1 MNKAR
6 RKELSRAVELLEE
19 AQSIIESCRDE
30 EQEYMDNMPENLQ
43 ESEKYYVAE
52 ETVNNMDEAYDK
64 IGEAIDSVE
73 SAME

>member
-6 RKELSRAVELLEE
+6 RKELSRVVELLEE

-43 ESEKYYVAE
+43 ESEKYYAAE
-52 ETVNNMDEAYDK
+52 EAVNNMDEAYDK
-64 IGEAIDSVE
+64 IDEVINSVE

>member
-52 ETVNNMDEAYDK
+52 EAVNNMDEAYDK
-64 IGEAIDSVE
+64 IDEVINSVE

>member
-6 RKELSRAVELLEE
+6 RKELSRAVELLKE

-43 ESEKYYVAE
+43 ESEKYYAAE
-52 ETVNNMDEAYDK
+52 EAVNNMDEAYDE
-64 IGEAIDSVE
+64 IDEAINSVE

>member
-43 ESEKYYVAE
+43 ESEKYYAAE
-52 ETVNNMDEAYDK
+52 EAVNNMDEAYDK
-64 IGEAIDSVE
+64 IDEVINSVE

>member
-6 RKELSRAVELLEE
+6 RKELSRAVELLGE

-30 EQEYMDNMPENLQ
+30 EQEYMDNIPENLQ
-43 ESEKYYVAE
+43 ESEKYYAAE
-52 ETVNNMDEAYDK
+52 EAVNNM
-64 IGEAIDSVE
+64 GEAIDSVE

>member
-43 ESEKYYVAE
+43 ESEKHYAAE
-52 ETVNNMDEAYDK
+52 EAVDNMNDAYDK
-64 IGEAIDSVE
+64 IGESIYSVE

>member
-6 RKELSRAVELLEE
+6 RKELNQAVELLEE

-43 ESEKYYVAE
+43 ESEKYCAAE
-52 ETVNNMDEAYDK
+52 EAVNNMDEAYDV

>member
-30 EQEYMDNMPENLQ
+30 EQEYMDYMPENLW
-43 ESEKYYVAE
+43 ESEKYCAAE
-52 ETVNNMDEAYDK
+52 EAVNNMDEAYDV

>member
-19 AQSIIESCRDE
+19 AQSIIESCRDG

-43 ESEKYYVAE
+43 ESEKYYAAE
-52 ETVNNMDEAYDK
+52 EAVNNMDEAYDK
-64 IGEAIDSVE
+64 IDEVINSVE

>member
-6 RKELSRAVELLEE
+6 RKELNRAVELLEE

-43 ESEKYYVAE
+43 ESEKYYAAE
-52 ETVNNMDEAYDK
+52 EAVDNMNEVYDV

>member
-43 ESEKYYVAE
+43 ESEKYYAAE
-52 ETVNNMDEAYDK
+52 EAVNNMNEAYDK
-64 IGEAIDSVE
+64 IDEVINSVE

>member
-6 RKELSRAVELLEE
+6 RKELGRAVELLEE

-43 ESEKYYVAE
+43 ESEKYYAAE
-52 ETVNNMDEAYDK
+52 EAVNNMDEAYDK
-64 IGEAIDSVE
+64 IDEVINSVE

>member
-6 RKELSRAVELLEE
+6 RKELNRAVELLEE

-43 ESEKYYVAE
+43 ESEKYYAAE
-52 ETVNNMDEAYDK
+52 EAVNNMDEAYDK
-64 IGEAIDSVE
+64 IDEVINSVE

>member
-6 RKELSRAVELLEE
+6 RKELSQAVELLEE

-30 EQEYMDNMPENLQ
+30 EQEYIDNMPENLH
-43 ESEKYYVAE
+43 ESEKYYAAE
-52 ETVNNMDEAYDK
+52 EAVDNMNEAYDV

>member
-43 ESEKYYVAE
+43 ESEKYCAAE
-52 ETVNNMDEAYDK
+52 DAVDNMNEAYDE

>member
-6 RKELSRAVELLEE
+6 RKELSRAVELLGE

-43 ESEKYYVAE
+43 ESEKYCAAE
-52 ETVNNMDEAYDK
+52 EAVNNMDEAYDK
-64 IGEAIDSVE
+64 IDEIINSVE
-73 SAME
+73 GAME

>member
-30 EQEYMDNMPENLQ
+30 EQEYIDNMPENLQ
-43 ESEKYYVAE
+43 ESEKYYAAE
-52 ETVNNMDEAYDK
+52 EAVNNMDEAYDK

>member
-30 EQEYMDNMPENLQ
+30 EEEYMDNMPENLQ

-52 ETVNNMDEAYDK
+52 EAVIN
-64 IGEAIDSVE
+64 SVE

>member
-6 RKELSRAVELLEE
+6 RKELKRAIELLEE
-19 AQSIIESCRDE
+19 AQGIIESCRDE

-43 ESEKYYVAE
+43 ESEKYYAAE
-52 ETVNNMDEAYDK
+52 EAVNNMDEAYDK
-64 IGEAIDSVE
+64 IDEVINSVE

>member
-6 RKELSRAVELLEE
+6 RKELSRVVELLEE

-43 ESEKYYVAE
+43 ESEKYYAAE
-52 ETVNNMDEAYDK
+52 EAVNNMDEVYDK
-64 IGEAIDSVE
+64 IDEVINSVE

>member
-6 RKELSRAVELLEE
+6 RKELSRAVELLGE

-43 ESEKYYVAE
+43 ESEKYCAAE
-52 ETVNNMDEAYDK
+52 EAVNNMDEAYDK